1 VIKSSASSDF
11 SSSVV
16 RSETSIET
24 HKEAPVKSTYLLV
37 VASVLSAGL
46 LSGSSIAKKK
56 RADQCFVD
64 VQTNLFGNP
73 AVPCDYRF
81 TMLVNPDGTIV
92 SSGGGTRACAGNP
105 LFPLGAGNG
114 TVGTPSTILFPNVA
128 DIRFDLP
135 AQRDEGAWVTGLVQ
149 SLSDR
154 GGSSPVTAS
163 QMICADAP

>member
-1 VIKSSASSDF
+1 
-11 SSSVV
+11 
-16 RSETSIET
+16 
-24 HKEAPVKSTYLLV
+24 
-37 VASVLSAGL
+37 VLSIGL
-46 LSGSSIAKKK
+46 FSGSGVAKKK

-64 VQTNLFGNP
+64 VQTNLFGNA

-92 SSGGGTRACAGNP
+92 SSGGGTRSCAGNP
-105 LFPLGAGNG
+105 LFPLGAGSG
-114 TVGTPSTILFPNVA
+114 TVGAPSTILFPNVA
-128 DIRFDLP
+128 DIVFNLP
-135 AQRDEGAWVTGLVQ
+135 APRDAGEWVTGLVL

>member
-1 VIKSSASSDF
+1 MI
-11 SSSVV
+11 
-16 RSETSIET
+16 
-24 HKEAPVKSTYLLV
+24 
-37 VASVLSAGL
+37 ASVLSVGL
-46 LSGSSIAKKK
+46 VSGSGTAKKK
-56 RADQCFVD
+56 RSDQCFVD
-64 VQTNLFGNP
+64 VQTNLYGNA

-92 SSGGGTRACAGNP
+92 SSGGGTRSCAGNP
-105 LFPLGAGNG
+105 LFPLGAGTG
-114 TVGTPSTILFPNVA
+114 MVGTPSTILFPNIA

-135 AQRDEGAWVTGLVQ
+135 APRDAGEWVTGLVS